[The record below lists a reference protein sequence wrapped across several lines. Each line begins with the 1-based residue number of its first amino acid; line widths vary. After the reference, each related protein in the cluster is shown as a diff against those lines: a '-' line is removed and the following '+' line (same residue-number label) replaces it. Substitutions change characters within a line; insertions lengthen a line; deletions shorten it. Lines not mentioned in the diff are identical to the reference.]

1 MRKGIILA
9 GGAGT
14 RLKPIT
20 DIVCKQLLP
29 IYDKPL
35 FYYPLSTLMLAGIR
49 EVLFISTPKDLEKF
63 SERLGEGSQLG
74 MKLSYSV
81 QCEPKGLAE
90 AFLIADRD
98 GFLKKN
104 DTSCLVL
111 GDNIFYGH
119 GLTDLLKEA
128 SENERDATIFA
139 KKVRDPKR
147 FGVVEFNSRG
157 RAISI
162 EEKPE
167 KPKSDYAVTGLYF
180 YPKDA
185 VGAVSKLKPSAR
197 GELEITDLNREYLHA
212 GKLDA
217 KKLGMGFAWFDTGTN
232 ASMLKAASFIATIQ
246 EEQMCQIA
254 CLEEIAYNFKWINKE
269 QLRKAAEPMKN
280 SDYGK
285 YILGLL

>member
-1 MRKGIILA
+1 MA

-20 DIVCKQLLP
+20 DVACKQLLP

-35 FYYPLSTLMLAGIR
+35 FYYPLSTLMLTGIR
-49 EVLFISTPKDLEKF
+49 EVLFISTPKDLGKF
-63 SERLGEGSQLG
+63 IDMLGDGSKLG
-74 MKLSYSV
+74 MKLYYSV
-81 QCEPKGLAE
+81 QEEPKGLAE

-98 GFLKKN
+98 NFLKKG

-128 SENERDATIFA
+128 SANEKEATIFA
-139 KKVRDPKR
+139 KKVHDPKR

-162 EEKPE
+162 EEKPSE
-167 KPKSDYAVTGLYF
+167 PKSDYAVTGLYF
-180 YPKDA
+180 YPRD
-185 VGAVSKLKPSAR
+185 VVDVTRKLKPSAR
-197 GELEITDLNREYLHA
+197 GEFEITDLNRKYLNA
-212 GKLDA
+212 GKLDT
-217 KKLGMGFAWFDTGTN
+217 KRLGMGFVWFDTGTN
-232 ASMLKAASFIATIQ
+232 ASMLKASSYIATIQ
-246 EEQMCQIA
+246 EEQMCQVA
-254 CLEEIAYNFKWINKE
+254 CLEEIAYNSKWINKE
-269 QLRKAAEPMKN
+269 QLKKAVEPMKN